1 MIRQPKDAIPAGQSK
16 GVRAARIFSNIIS
29 PPSVYASFAFILAWI
44 EMPFWR
50 GTLQA
55 AIFGVLTS
63 LMPIL
68 YIVYLLKTGKI
79 ADIHIS
85 NPKERH
91 IPYILGILGAA
102 VAFFIIRA
110 MGTSPLF
117 LDFILTN
124 IIGLSTLAI
133 INIRWLISA
142 HVSSITTIAVFS
154 GFAFNL
160 LAGLAIAPIVALTFF
175 VRYYLKRHT
184 LGELISGLIMG
195 ASLVFVL
202 AGLGIIHYS
211 L

>member
-1 MIRQPKDAIPAGQSK
+1 MIRQPKDSGPKEQSK
-16 GVRAARIFSNIIS
+16 GVRAARIFSNVIS
-29 PPSVYASFAFILAWI
+29 PPSVYAFFAFILAWT

-50 GTLQA
+50 GSLQA
-55 AIFGVLTS
+55 AIFGVFTS

-68 YIVYLLKTGKI
+68 YIFFLLKTGKI

-85 NPKERH
+85 NLKERN
-91 IPYILGILGAA
+91 IPYILGILGSAA
-102 VAFFIIRA
+102 AFFIIRA

-124 IIGLSTLAI
+124 IIGLSALAL

-142 HVSSITTIAVFS
+142 HVSSITTIAVFT
-154 GFAFNL
+154 GFAYSL
-160 LAGLAIAPIVALTFF
+160 LAGLAVAPMVALTFF

-195 ASLVFVL
+195 SLLVVVL
-202 AGLGIIHYS
+202 AAFGIFR
-211 L
+211 